1 MGDLKVRALINNSL
15 RDNKMFGEGRLQRN
29 VFVPL
34 SILNYRR
41 QLCPFL
47 SKYVII
53 SLYGDSSCKY
63 CDEFE
68 RVLYDHHISL
78 ANNS

>member
-1 MGDLKVRALINNSL
+1 ML
-15 RDNKMFGEGRLQRN
+15 GEGRLQSN

-34 SILNYRR
+34 SVLNYRI
-41 QLCPFL
+41 QLSPFL

-68 RVLYDHHISL
+68 RVLYGHHIFTGM
-78 ANNS
+78 

>member
-1 MGDLKVRALINNSL
+1 MK
-15 RDNKMFGEGRLQRN
+15 DNKMLGEGILQSN

-34 SILNYRR
+34 SVLNYRR
-41 QLCPFL
+41 QWSPFL

-53 SLYGDSSCKY
+53 SLYGDSSSKY

-78 ANNS
+78 ASNS

>member
-1 MGDLKVRALINNSL
+1 
-15 RDNKMFGEGRLQRN
+15 MFGEGRLQRN

-34 SILNYRR
+34 SVLNYRR
-41 QLCPFL
+41 QLSPFL
-47 SKYVII
+47 SKYVIS

-68 RVLYDHHISL
+68 RVLYDHHIFTG
-78 ANNS
+78 

>member
-1 MGDLKVRALINNSL
+1 MGDQKILALIDDSL
-15 RDNKMFGEGRLQRN
+15 RDNKMLGEGRLQRN

-34 SILNYRR
+34 SVLNYR
-41 QLCPFL
+41 LHLSPFL
-47 SKYVII
+47 SKYVIV

-68 RVLYDHHISL
+68 RILYDHHISL